1 MLRIKRFLFPTSAL
15 QCALALSL
23 LAVSPAQTPSSYG
36 NRQSPL
42 NIVDTPS
49 HPVHVDP
56 RAPRFGNIAAL
67 KEPANFTVK
76 NTTGSH
82 WCKGDECPGDVDQRW
97 GSLKA
102 YPTAPVK
109 ITFGG
114 ESYSLVEFHFHAPAE
129 HLVNSHLSAMEV
141 HFVFAREGAVACS
154 AGQLLVIGERIE
166 PGAANSELNKIFGP
180 DIPLPANY
188 HDAPF
193 DLKGFVPAGV
203 LRGLHASYR
212 YAGSLTAPA
221 PLGCDDPPG
230 NPIQQLASGHLPEVV
245 SWVLLPTAI
254 TMSREQIARFAALF
268 PNGDARSPQPLREQ
282 KITKAVQ

>member
-1 MLRIKRFLFPTSAL
+1 MQRINRFLFPTLAL

-23 LAVSPAQTPSSYG
+23 LAVCPAQTPPAYG
-36 NRQSPL
+36 KHQSPL
-42 NIVDTPS
+42 DIVDTQT
-49 HPVHVDP
+49 HPVPVDP
-56 RAPRFGNIAAL
+56 HAPRFGNIAAL
-67 KEPANFTVK
+67 QAPANFTVK

-82 WCKGDECPGDVDQRW
+82 WCKDDECPGEVDQRW

-102 YPTAPVK
+102 YPTSPVK

-114 ESYSLVEFHFHAPAE
+114 QNYSLVEFHFHAPAE

-154 AGQLLVIGERIE
+154 AGQLLVIGQRIE
-166 PGAANSELNKIFGP
+166 PGPPNMQLEKIFGP
-180 DIPLPANY
+180 GIPLPANY

-212 YAGSLTAPA
+212 YSGSLTAPA

-245 SWVLLPTAI
+245 SWVLLTTTI
-254 TMSREQIARFAALF
+254 TMSPAQIGRFTALF

-282 KITKAVQ
+282 KITRAVP